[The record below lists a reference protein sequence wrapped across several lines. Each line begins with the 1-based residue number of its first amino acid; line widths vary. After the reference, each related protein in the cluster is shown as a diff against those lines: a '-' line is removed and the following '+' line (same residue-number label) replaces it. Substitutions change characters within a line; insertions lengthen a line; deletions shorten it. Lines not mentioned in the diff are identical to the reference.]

1 MSSGGHTSPE
11 DVGELML
18 QFLDR
23 SLLTEDESRLNQRL
37 KTDLA
42 ARRQFSYLLLQQI
55 QLIEIGVEQRASV
68 EALAPQT
75 IRGTREG
82 EIARVRERLTSWWWP
97 RPRFGTPTVL
107 ALVTSALVI
116 LGAAVWLVFPYRVA
130 PILKQ
135 QADGPVT
142 VQRAGRTFLAR
153 NGLRLQPDDLVDTD
167 STHPVV
173 ISYEPESTR
182 VELSGGSRLKIHS
195 WKWSKG
201 LELVQGRL
209 EATAARQRLFRP
221 LTVRTPVAKAT
232 VEGTEFSLE
241 VMTGLTRLDVFRGL
255 VRLER
260 LADGRTVKVAGGAFA
275 LAASGTNLAAQP
287 IIGKVLRE
295 LWLNLPGDTLRDLTY
310 DARYPNEPSWHDF
323 PAGLGSNT
331 NWSSPFGARMR
342 GYLAPPANGDYEF
355 RIAGLGQI
363 SLWLSPDEDP
373 KGKVKI
379 AQIVFT
385 RNRPGDPTPDQT
397 LARQESGPIA
407 LEAGHRYY
415 LEALHKY
422 GSGQDQLIITWKL
435 PDGVE
440 EPVPAEFLAPF
451 VPPEGNKR

>member
-1 MSSGGHTSPE
+1 
-11 DVGELML
+11 ML
-18 QFLDR
+18 RFLDR
-23 SLLTEDESRLNQRL
+23 SLLTEDESRLNQQL

-42 ARRQFSYLLLQQI
+42 ARRQFSYLLLQQV
-55 QLIEIGVEQRASV
+55 QLIEIGVEQRAAV
-68 EALAPQT
+68 ESPASQT
-75 IRGTREG
+75 IRGTRKG
-82 EIARVRERLTSWWWP
+82 EIAGVRSRSLASLVRERLTSWWWP
-97 RPRFGTPTVL
+97 RPRFGAPTVL

-116 LGAAVWLVFPYRVA
+116 LGAAVWLVFPF
-130 PILKQ
+130 PSGPTLSQ
-135 QADGPVT
+135 QAGGPVT
-142 VQRAGRTFLAR
+142 VLRAGHAFLAH
-153 NGLRLQPDDLVDTD
+153 NGLRLQPDDLIDTD
-167 STHPVV
+167 TTHPVV
-173 ISYEPESTR
+173 ITYEPESTR
-182 VELSGGSRLKIHS
+182 VELNGGSRLKIHS

-209 EATAARQRLFRP
+209 EATVARQRLFRP
-221 LTVRTPVAKAT
+221 LTIRTPIAKAT
-232 VEGTEFSLE
+232 VVGTEFSLE
-241 VMTGLTRLDVFRGL
+241 VTTGLTRLDVFHGL

-260 LADGRTVKVAGGAFA
+260 LADGRTVKVPGGAFA

-287 IIGKVLRE
+287 ITGKVLRE

-310 DARYPNEPSWHDF
+310 DARYPGAPSSHDF
-323 PAGLGSNT
+323 PAGLGSDT
-331 NWSSPFGARMR
+331 NWPTAFGSRTRAF
-342 GYLAPPANGDYEF
+342 LLPPANGDYEF
-355 RIAGLGQI
+355 RIAGLGQM

-385 RNRPGDPTPDQT
+385 RNRPGDPMPEQT

-422 GSGQDQLIITWKL
+422 GSGEDQLKITWKR

-440 EPVPAEFLAPF
+440 EPVPVEFLAPF